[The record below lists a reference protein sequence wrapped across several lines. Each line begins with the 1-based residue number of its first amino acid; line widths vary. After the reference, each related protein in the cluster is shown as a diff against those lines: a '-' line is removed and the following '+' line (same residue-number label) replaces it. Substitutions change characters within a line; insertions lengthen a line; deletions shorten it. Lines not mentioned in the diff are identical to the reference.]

1 MTLTNWGLL
10 LLTAAAFAISLP
22 FNNVLVA
29 TIPPML
35 LALLRASIAF
45 PVVWILAR
53 FCGQGLPANEA
64 EWRTAAIGGLLIV
77 AIPFSAIALGQRHIA
92 SGLAGVLYSFMPV
105 MTAAFAHF
113 LIPEERL
120 SARKLL
126 GLGAALCGL
135 VAVLGPSTALG
146 LAPAPVGEAITLM
159 APLSYALGTVLL
171 KRREAINPLRLT
183 TGMLL
188 VGQVMMLPLV
198 LLTGTTWYDLAPVG
212 DARTGVLLIGLAVL
226 GTAAPAI
233 LNYLLILR
241 SGATNASLVMF
252 YMPIVALLLG
262 SGLLA
267 ERVHPGMIVGLAFV
281 LFGSLAVTR
290 STPSQDVKSA
300 RP

>member
-10 LLTAAAFAISLP
+10 LLTAAAFAVSLP

-35 LALLRASIAF
+35 LAFLRASIAF
-45 PVVWILAR
+45 PAVWMLAR
-53 FCGQGLPANEA
+53 LCGQGLPANEA
-64 EWRTAAIGGLLIV
+64 EWRTAAIGGLLII

-113 LIPEERL
+113 LVPGERVTV
-120 SARKLL
+120 RKLL

-146 LAPAPVGEAITLM
+146 IGPAPVGEAITLM

-171 KRREAINPLRLT
+171 KRRAAINPLRLT

-188 VGQVMMLPLV
+188 AAQVMMLPFV
-198 LLTGTTWYDLAPVG
+198 LSTGTSWQDLAAVA
-212 DARTGVLLIGLAVL
+212 DARTGALLIGLALL

-252 YMPIVALLLG
+252 YMPIIALLLG

-267 ERVHPGMIVGLAFV
+267 ERVHAGMIVGLAFV
-281 LFGSLAVTR
+281 LFGSLAVTH
-290 STPSQDVKSA
+290 SA
-300 RP
+300 PAPQVEPLRR